1 MDDATLILTR
11 QGLPRQ
17 LELGGALADGVTPS
31 WTEAVAI
38 VREIATQLHRGGEP
52 YQVPSV
58 EDIAIL
64 STGGLMLTGGRPYPS
79 GPVAGIA
86 VVMAQ
91 LLDRN
96 SAPQPV
102 LDIQQQ
108 AMSDPPFFESLI
120 DFHNALDFYARPD
133 AQGVLTDYY
142 TRASTAVDS
151 GSKNRALDELKEK
164 TKTSTPKEKEES
176 KKNRRPTLVLA
187 AAIVVGGL
195 AAIAAYSLLAP
206 SSSASAVGQTA
217 NAALAAISE
226 TGKKM
231 QDATTGAISKL
242 VGGAEA
248 SSAPAVNASPA
259 DAAPP
264 VTAPAGRRREP
275 ARAPSAPAA
284 ALPGPRTN
292 PVLVAPSPAPAVE
305 APLEAPLDAPL
316 LDTNVYTAASP
327 GVAPPE
333 LVYPQLPKERKDD
346 GTQTQPG
353 DLDILVL
360 EDGTVGEARLIP
372 QSNRLQDRM
381 MISAAK
387 AWRFRPAQKDG
398 RPVRYRVRVPIT
410 W

>member
-1 MDDATLILTR
+1 MRQRPSTR
-11 QGLPRQ
+11 
-17 LELGGALADGVTPS
+17 S
-31 WTEAVAI
+31 
-38 VREIATQLHRGGEP
+38 
-52 YQVPSV
+52 
-58 EDIAIL
+58 
-64 STGGLMLTGGRPYPS
+64 
-79 GPVAGIA
+79 
-86 VVMAQ
+86 
-91 LLDRN
+91 
-96 SAPQPV
+96 
-102 LDIQQQ
+102 
-108 AMSDPPFFESLI
+108 
-120 DFHNALDFYARPD
+120 
-133 AQGVLTDYY
+133 
-142 TRASTAVDS
+142 
-151 GSKNRALDELKEK
+151 SKNRALDELKEK
-164 TKTSTPKEKEES
+164 SKSAPPKDREQQS
-176 KKNRRPTLVLA
+176 RKNRRPGLVLA

-195 AAIAAYSLLAP
+195 AAVAAYSLLVSR
-206 SSSASAVGQTA
+206 SSSGAVGQTA

-226 TGKKM
+226 TGKKV

-248 SSAPAVNASPA
+248 SSAPPVAVNASPA
-259 DAAPP
+259 AAAPA
-264 VTAPAGRRREP
+264 VTAAAPRRREP

-284 ALPGPRTN
+284 ASPGPRTN
-292 PVLVAPSPAPAVE
+292 PGPVAPSPAPAVE
-305 APLEAPLDAPL
+305 APLEAPLATPPV
-316 LDTNVYTAASP
+316 DTNVYSVASS

-398 RPVRYRVRVPIT
+398 RPVRYRVRIPIT